1 VRRSSLITAV
11 GAAVV
16 AVALPA
22 CASSAPAGAAVS
34 GPSLVSSTSAS
45 PAASTSSAVASASV
59 ATSSAGAVSPTP
71 RAPSPRGSASP
82 TATPTPTTKARG
94 PVPLGTD
101 GGLPVLVA
109 PTWQMVQGGPQ
120 VPWPAAWPRPVRFV
134 PKAKGPL
141 SGLVIALDP
150 GHDIGNGAHTR
161 EVNATH
167 WVGFTKACNTTGTA
181 TNSGYPEATY
191 TFDVTARLRRLL
203 TAAGAT
209 VVVTRDRNTTA
220 SWGPCIGARGAF
232 GKQQHAAFMV
242 QVHADGGPGSGHGF
256 HTIVPKASSLGSTR
270 LTAARDQVLAR
281 AMIAGMKSGG
291 FTPAT
296 YLSSPLQ
303 IRTDQGAMTVSQ
315 VPIVTVETLNM
326 RNAGDA
332 AVATSS
338 TGRQRVARA
347 LYLGILKYAA
357 GL

>member
-1 VRRSSLITAV
+1 MRRSSLITAV
-11 GAAVV
+11 GAAVAAMV
-16 AVALPA
+16 LPA
-22 CASSAPAGAAVS
+22 CASSSPAGAAVS
-34 GPSLVSSTSAS
+34 GPSLVSPSSAS
-45 PAASTSSAVASASV
+45 ASMSSSVASASV
-59 ATSSAGAVSPTP
+59 VTTSAGALTPTP

-82 TATPTPTTKARG
+82 SSSPTTRARG
-94 PVPLGTD
+94 PVPLATD

-109 PTWQMVQGGPQ
+109 PTWQMTRGGAQ

-150 GHDIGNGAHTR
+150 GHDIGNGVHSS
-161 EVNATH
+161 EVNARH

-270 LTAARDQVLAR
+270 LTGARDLVLAK
-281 AMIAGMKSGG
+281 AMIAGMRSGG

-338 TGRQRVARA
+338 TGRQRVAHA